1 MLIVKTDWRK
11 YRYLSKTLIKKT
23 KISYLYPI
31 IYIYSR
37 EGNALV
43 YFFLLSI
50 FNIRIAFYVIIN
62 CAHYCWNECRV
73 LCFYASYYIVT
84 IETHL

>member
-1 MLIVKTDWRK
+1 MLIVKTDWGK

-23 KISYLYPI
+23 KILYLYDPV

-43 YFFLLSI
+43 YFFS
-50 FNIRIAFYVIIN
+50 VI
-62 CAHYCWNECRV
+62 H
-73 LCFYASYYIVT
+73 F
-84 IETHL
+84 